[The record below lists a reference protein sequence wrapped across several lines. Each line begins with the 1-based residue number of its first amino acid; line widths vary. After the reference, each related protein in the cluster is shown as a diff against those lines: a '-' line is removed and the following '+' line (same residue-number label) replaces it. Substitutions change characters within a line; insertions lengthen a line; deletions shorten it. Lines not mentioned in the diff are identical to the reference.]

1 MNNILEKLC
10 DGVHLSKDEIN
21 SFFSK
26 LMSGNIDASLASS
39 ILIAL
44 KIKKPSDDEVFHASQ
59 FLLDSIDTNESDL
72 RLIDLCGTGGDSKSI
87 INVSTISSLILS
99 ALNVK
104 VAKHGNRSVSS
115 KVGSADLFEAIG
127 IDFDKNLDE
136 SFESIDK
143 KNISFLFAP
152 YFHKSMKNVIDIR
165 KTLSTRTIFNILGPL
180 INPLRPKCQLLGVYD
195 KELLETMG
203 KVLIKQGVESGMV
216 VHSLDGMDEIS
227 ICDKT
232 HIFEFNNGEYK
243 NYIFDPQDYGFK
255 FGKIENLMIQD
266 IEESK
271 KILIGILNGSIK
283 DEKRDICI
291 LNAGASLY
299 LYDDSM
305 DLDKSFEY
313 IRNKLESKHIFN
325 VLKEYID
332 LRWIF

>member
-1 MNNILEKLC
+1 MNKILEKLC

-44 KIKKPSDDEVFHASQ
+44 KIKKPSEDEVFHASQ

-313 IRNKLESKHIFN
+313 IRNKLENKHIFN

-332 LRWIF
+332 LR

>member
-44 KIKKPSDDEVFHASQ
+44 KIKKPSEDEVFHASQ

-305 DLDKSFEY
+305 DLNKSFEY
-313 IRNKLESKHIFN
+313 IRSKLENKHIFN

-332 LRWIF
+332 LR

>member
-44 KIKKPSDDEVFHASQ
+44 KIKKPSEDEVFHASQ

-299 LYDDSM
+299 LYDNSM

-313 IRNKLESKHIFN
+313 IRNKLENKHIFN

-332 LRWIF
+332 LR

>member
-1 MNNILEKLC
+1 MNKILEKLC

-180 INPLRPKCQLLGVYD
+180 INPLRPKCQLLGVYEKD
-195 KELLETMG
+195 LLETMG

-232 HIFEFNNGEYK
+232 HIFQFNNGEYK

-313 IRNKLESKHIFN
+313 IRSKLENKHIFN

-332 LRWIF
+332 LR

>member
-44 KIKKPSDDEVFHASQ
+44 KIKKPSEDEVFHASQ

-313 IRNKLESKHIFN
+313 IRNKLENKHIFN

-332 LRWIF
+332 LR

>member
-1 MNNILEKLC
+1 
-10 DGVHLSKDEIN
+10 
-21 SFFSK
+21 
-26 LMSGNIDASLASS
+26 
-39 ILIAL
+39 
-44 KIKKPSDDEVFHASQ
+44 
-59 FLLDSIDTNESDL
+59 
-72 RLIDLCGTGGDSKSI
+72 
-87 INVSTISSLILS
+87 
-99 ALNVK
+99 
-104 VAKHGNRSVSS
+104 
-115 KVGSADLFEAIG
+115 
-127 IDFDKNLDE
+127 
-136 SFESIDK
+136 
-143 KNISFLFAP
+143 
-152 YFHKSMKNVIDIR
+152 MKNVIDIR

-255 FGKIENLMIQD
+255 FGKIENLMIKD

-299 LYDDSM
+299 LYDGSM
-305 DLDKSFEY
+305 DLDTSFEY
-313 IRNKLESKHIFN
+313 IRSKLENKHIFN

-332 LRWIF
+332 LR

>member
-44 KIKKPSDDEVFHASQ
+44 KIKKPSEDEVFHASQ

-305 DLDKSFEY
+305 DLNKSFEY
-313 IRNKLESKHIFN
+313 IRSKLENKHIFN

>member
-255 FGKIENLMIQD
+255 FGKIENLMIKD

>member
-1 MNNILEKLC
+1 MNKILEKLC
-10 DGVHLSKDEIN
+10 DGVHLNKDEIN

-143 KNISFLFAP
+143 RNISFLFAP

-180 INPLRPKCQLLGVYD
+180 INPLRPKCQLLGVYEKD
-195 KELLETMG
+195 LLETMG

-232 HIFEFNNGEYK
+232 HIFEFNNGEYR

-299 LYDDSM
+299 LYDGSM
-305 DLDKSFEY
+305 DLDISFEY
-313 IRNKLESKHIFN
+313 IRSKLEDKHIFN

-332 LRWIF
+332 LR

>member
-44 KIKKPSDDEVFHASQ
+44 KIKKPSEDEVFHASQ

-180 INPLRPKCQLLGVYD
+180 INPLRPKCQLLGVYEKD
-195 KELLETMG
+195 LLETMG

-313 IRNKLESKHIFN
+313 IRNKLENKHIFN

-332 LRWIF
+332 LR

>member
-44 KIKKPSDDEVFHASQ
+44 KIKKPSEDEVFHASQ

-180 INPLRPKCQLLGVYD
+180 INPLRPKCQLLGVYEKD
-195 KELLETMG
+195 LLETMG

-313 IRNKLESKHIFN
+313 IRSKLENKHIFN

-332 LRWIF
+332 LR

>member
-1 MNNILEKLC
+1 MNKILEKLC
-10 DGVHLSKDEIN
+10 DGVHLNKDEIN

-143 KNISFLFAP
+143 RNISFLFAP

-180 INPLRPKCQLLGVYD
+180 INPLRPKCQLLGVYEKD
-195 KELLETMG
+195 LLETIG

-232 HIFEFNNGEYK
+232 HIFEFNNGEYPKTHGTVIRGPTVVLPKAQGFLQNIDILK
-243 NYIFDPQDYGFK
+243 NNSSQGAVSAPVDVDNLVRQIPLLQQTPNGWVAS
-255 FGKIENLMIQD
+255 FGTE
-266 IEESK
+266 
-271 KILIGILNGSIK
+271 
-283 DEKRDICI
+283 
-291 LNAGASLY
+291 
-299 LYDDSM
+299 
-305 DLDKSFEY
+305 
-313 IRNKLESKHIFN
+313 
-325 VLKEYID
+325 VLKVLGGGNTYQIITNENGIE
-332 LRWIF
+332 LSLIHI

>member
-255 FGKIENLMIQD
+255 FGKIENLMIRD

-305 DLDKSFEY
+305 DLNKSFEY
-313 IRNKLESKHIFN
+313 IRSKLENKHIFN

-332 LRWIF
+332 LR

>member
-59 FLLDSIDTNESDL
+59 FLLDSIDTNKSDL

-136 SFESIDK
+136 SLESIDK

-332 LRWIF
+332 LR

>member
-180 INPLRPKCQLLGVYD
+180 INPLRPKCQLLGVYEKD
-195 KELLETMG
+195 LLETMG

-232 HIFEFNNGEYK
+232 HIFEFNNGEYR

-313 IRNKLESKHIFN
+313 IRSKLENKHIFN

-332 LRWIF
+332 LR

>member
-313 IRNKLESKHIFN
+313 IRNKLENKHIFN

-332 LRWIF
+332 LR

>member
-1 MNNILEKLC
+1 MNKILEKLC

-143 KNISFLFAP
+143 RNISFLFAP

-180 INPLRPKCQLLGVYD
+180 INPLRPKCQLLGVYEKD
-195 KELLETMG
+195 LLETMG

-232 HIFEFNNGEYK
+232 HIFEFNNGEYR

-313 IRNKLESKHIFN
+313 IRSKLENKHIFN

-332 LRWIF
+332 LR

>member
-1 MNNILEKLC
+1 MNKILEKLC
-10 DGVHLSKDEIN
+10 DGVHLNKDEIN

-136 SFESIDK
+136 SLESIDK
-143 KNISFLFAP
+143 RNISFLFAP

-180 INPLRPKCQLLGVYD
+180 INPLRPKCQLLGVYEKD
-195 KELLETMG
+195 LLETMG

-232 HIFEFNNGEYK
+232 HIFEFNNGEYR

-313 IRNKLESKHIFN
+313 IRSKLENKHIFN

-332 LRWIF
+332 LR

>member
-44 KIKKPSDDEVFHASQ
+44 KIKKPSEDEVFHASQ

-313 IRNKLESKHIFN
+313 IRNKLENKHIFN

>member
-44 KIKKPSDDEVFHASQ
+44 KIKKPSEDEVFHASQ

-313 IRNKLESKHIFN
+313 IRNKLENKHIFN

-332 LRWIF
+332 LT

>member
-180 INPLRPKCQLLGVYD
+180 INPLRPKCQLLGVYEKD
-195 KELLETMG
+195 LLETMG

-232 HIFEFNNGEYK
+232 HIFEFNNGEYR

-305 DLDKSFEY
+305 DLNKSFEY
-313 IRNKLESKHIFN
+313 IRSKLENKHIFN

>member
-232 HIFEFNNGEYK
+232 HIFEFKNGEYK

-332 LRWIF
+332 LR

>member
-10 DGVHLSKDEIN
+10 DSVHLSKDEIN

-59 FLLDSIDTNESDL
+59 FLLDSIDTNKSDL

-136 SFESIDK
+136 SLESIDK

-332 LRWIF
+332 LR

>member
-1 MNNILEKLC
+1 MNKILEKLC
-10 DGVHLSKDEIN
+10 DGIDLDKDEIN
-21 SFFSK
+21 SFFSE
-26 LMSGNIDASLASS
+26 LMSGEIDASLASS

-44 KIKKPSDDEVFHASQ
+44 KIKKPSDNEVFYASE
-59 FLLDSIDTNESDL
+59 FLLNSINTYESDL
-72 RLIDLCGTGGDSKSI
+72 HLIDLCGTGGDSKSI

-115 KVGSADLFEAIG
+115 KVGSADLFESMG
-127 IDFDKNLDE
+127 INFDKNIE
-136 SFESIDK
+136 EAIESIEK
-143 KNISFLFAP
+143 KNISFIFAP
-152 YFHKSMKNVIDIR
+152 NFHTSMKNVINIR

-180 INPLRPKCQLLGVYD
+180 INPLRPKHQLLGVYD
-195 KELLETMG
+195 EELLETMG
-203 KVLIKQGVESGMV
+203 KVLIKQGVKSGMV

-232 HIFEFNNGEYK
+232 HIFEFNNGEYRK
-243 NYIFDPQDYGFK
+243 YIFDPQEYGFK
-255 FGKIENLMIQD
+255 LGMLENLVIKD

-305 DLDKSFEY
+305 DLAESFEY
-313 IRNKLESKHIFN
+313 VRCKLEDKQIFN
-325 VLKEYID
+325 ALKEYMD
-332 LRWIF
+332 LT

>member
-1 MNNILEKLC
+1 MNKILEKLC
-10 DGVHLSKDEIN
+10 DGVHLNKDEIN

-44 KIKKPSDDEVFHASQ
+44 KIKKPSDEEVFHASQ
-59 FLLDSIDTNESDL
+59 FLLDSIDTNESDM

-143 KNISFLFAP
+143 RNISFLFAP

-216 VHSLDGMDEIS
+216 VHGLDGMDEIS

-255 FGKIENLMIQD
+255 FGKIENLMIKD

-313 IRNKLESKHIFN
+313 IRSKLENKHIFN

-332 LRWIF
+332 LR

>member
-299 LYDDSM
+299 LYDDSI

-313 IRNKLESKHIFN
+313 IRNKLENKHIFN

-332 LRWIF
+332 LT

>member
-44 KIKKPSDDEVFHASQ
+44 KIKKPSEDEVFHASQ

-136 SFESIDK
+136 SFESIHK

-232 HIFEFNNGEYK
+232 HIFQFNNGEYK

-313 IRNKLESKHIFN
+313 IRNKLENKHIFN

-332 LRWIF
+332 LR

>member
-127 IDFDKNLDE
+127 IDFDKNLNE

>member
-44 KIKKPSDDEVFHASQ
+44 KIKKPSEDEVFHASQ

-232 HIFEFNNGEYK
+232 HIFEFNNGEHK

-313 IRNKLESKHIFN
+313 IRNKLENKHIFN

-332 LRWIF
+332 LR

>member
-1 MNNILEKLC
+1 MNKILEKLC

-44 KIKKPSDDEVFHASQ
+44 KIKKPSEDEVFHASQ

-143 KNISFLFAP
+143 RNISFLFAP

-180 INPLRPKCQLLGVYD
+180 INPLRPKCQLLGVYEKD
-195 KELLETMG
+195 LLETMG

-313 IRNKLESKHIFN
+313 IRSKLENKHIFN

-332 LRWIF
+332 LR

>member
-1 MNNILEKLC
+1 MNKILEKLC
-10 DGVHLSKDEIN
+10 DGVHLNKDEIN

-127 IDFDKNLDE
+127 IDFDKNIDE

-143 KNISFLFAP
+143 RNISFLFAP

-180 INPLRPKCQLLGVYD
+180 INPLRPKCQLLGVYEKD
-195 KELLETMG
+195 LLETMG

-255 FGKIENLMIQD
+255 FGKIENLMIHD

-313 IRNKLESKHIFN
+313 IRSKLENKHIFN

-332 LRWIF
+332 LR

>member
-143 KNISFLFAP
+143 RNISFLFAP

-180 INPLRPKCQLLGVYD
+180 INPLRPKCQLLGVYEKD
-195 KELLETMG
+195 LLETMG
-203 KVLIKQGVESGMV
+203 KVLIKQGVEYGMV

-232 HIFEFNNGEYK
+232 HIFEFNNGEYR

-313 IRNKLESKHIFN
+313 IRSKLENKHIFN

-332 LRWIF
+332 LR

>member
-143 KNISFLFAP
+143 RNISFLFAP

-180 INPLRPKCQLLGVYD
+180 INPLRPKCQLLGVYEKD
-195 KELLETMG
+195 LLETMG

-232 HIFEFNNGEYK
+232 HIFEFNNGEYR

-313 IRNKLESKHIFN
+313 IRSKLENKHIFN

-332 LRWIF
+332 LR

>member
-1 MNNILEKLC
+1 MNKILEKLC
-10 DGVHLSKDEIN
+10 DGIDLDNDEIN

-26 LMSGNIDASLASS
+26 LMSGDIDPSLASS

-44 KIKKPSDDEVFHASQ
+44 KIKKPSDSEVFYASE
-59 FLLDSIDTNESDL
+59 FLLNSIDTYESDL
-72 RLIDLCGTGGDSKSI
+72 DLIDLCGTGGDSKSI
-87 INVSTISSLILS
+87 LNVSTISSLILS

-115 KVGSADLFEAIG
+115 KVGSADLFESIG
-127 IDFDKNLDE
+127 INFDKNIQE
-136 SFESIDK
+136 AIESIEK
-143 KNISFLFAP
+143 RNISFLFAP
-152 YFHKSMKNVIDIR
+152 NFHKSMKNVINIR

-180 INPLRPKCQLLGVYD
+180 INPLRPKHQLLGVYD

-203 KVLIKQGVESGMV
+203 KVLIKQGVKSGMV
-216 VHSLDGMDEIS
+216 VHGLDGMDEIS

-243 NYIFDPQDYGFK
+243 NYIFDPQEYGFEL
-255 FGKIENLMIQD
+255 GILENLVIKD
-266 IEESK
+266 IEQSK

-299 LYDDSM
+299 LYDDNI
-305 DLDKSFEY
+305 DLAESFEY
-313 IRNKLESKHIFN
+313 IRKKLEDKHVFN
-325 VLKEYID
+325 ALKEYMD
-332 LRWIF
+332 LS